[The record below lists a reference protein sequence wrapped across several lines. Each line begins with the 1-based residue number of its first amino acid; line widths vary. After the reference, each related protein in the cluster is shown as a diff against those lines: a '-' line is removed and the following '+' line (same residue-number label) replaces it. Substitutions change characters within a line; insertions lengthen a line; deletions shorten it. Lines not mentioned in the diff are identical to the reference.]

1 MRIQL
6 NGEVIP
12 DEYQWLYDWF
22 GISAF
27 SPAVVRQAVESNP
40 VGEDLELEI
49 NSVGGSVFAG
59 FEIYSILQAAKCNTV
74 AMVQSLAASAASTI
88 MVGCR
93 RVFLSPVA
101 QVMIHLPAT
110 STEGNQR
117 AHRESLR
124 MLDSITQSILNGYQ
138 LRCGD
143 RVSREQ
149 LEALM
154 ETETWLPAQDAIE
167 LGLADAIVV
176 GGETV
181 DVSVLPVSVVNAVGG
196 GIRALATNAVCR
208 NPDALMAL
216 YQQMVAAGI
225 KPAADGHPVEL
236 PTPPDSG
243 TNPALNHSVAPADT
257 ESAVSDDWRN
267 EARLAI
273 EKNRF
278 S

>member
-1 MRIQL
+1 MRVQL

-12 DEYQWLYDWF
+12 SENQWLYDWF

-27 SPAVVRQAVESNP
+27 SPAKVREAVEANP

-59 FEIYSILQAAKCNTV
+59 FEIYSILREAKCNTV
-74 AMVQSLAASAASTI
+74 AMVQSLAASAASTV

-93 RVFLSPVA
+93 KVLLSPVA
-101 QVMIHLPAT
+101 QVMIHLPVT
-110 STEGNQR
+110 YTEGNQH
-117 AHRESLR
+117 AHKESLQ

-143 RVSREQ
+143 KASREK
-149 LEALM
+149 LKDLM
-154 ETETWLPAQDAIE
+154 ESETWLPAQDAIE
-167 LGLADAIVV
+167 LGLADAIMTDD
-176 GGETV
+176 EAANSTA
-181 DVSVLPVSVVNAVGG
+181 LPLSVVNAVGG
-196 GIRALATNAVCR
+196 GIRALATNATS
-208 NPDALMAL
+208 NDPETLMAR
-216 YQQMVAAGI
+216 YQQMVSAGI
-225 KPAADGHPVEL
+225 KPAADGHPVEPEAVPS
-236 PTPPDSG
+236 PTVP
-243 TNPALNHSVAPADT
+243 PADT
-257 ESAVSDDWRN
+257 VSALSDDWRY